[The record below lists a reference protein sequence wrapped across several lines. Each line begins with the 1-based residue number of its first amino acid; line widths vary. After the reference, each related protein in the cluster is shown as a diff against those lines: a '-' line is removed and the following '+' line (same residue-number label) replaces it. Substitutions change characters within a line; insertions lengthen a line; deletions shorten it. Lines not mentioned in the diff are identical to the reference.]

1 MKIAIV
7 DYGMGNLYSVGKAFT
22 RLGVA
27 AAATSDA
34 LAIRRADKIVLPGVG
49 AFGDCMRNLEA
60 CGLVEVIREVVAAGK
75 PFLGICL
82 GMQLLFEGSEEDPG
96 VPGLGILPG
105 LVRRIDAPG
114 MKVPQMGWN
123 SLELTGESPLFAG
136 LPAPAYVYFVHS
148 YHAVP
153 ADGKV
158 VTAVTQYGGQVT
170 AAVGRG
176 NLQAVQF
183 HPEKSGTVGLKIL
196 ENFKELE
203 Q

>member
-7 DYGMGNLYSVGKAFT
+7 DYGMGNLYSVGKAFI

-34 LAIRRADKIVLPGVG
+34 SAIRRADKIVLPGVG